1 MSYLW
6 YLPHPSPGNEQRDG
20 WQGTAVEVHIEGC
33 QQGEAQ
39 GMWTAIL
46 ILLISKSMLIFLP
59 CQEELLEKFQICPLE
74 CSVSLWIILL
84 DP

>member
-46 ILLISKSMLIFLP
+46 ILLISKSM
-59 CQEELLEKFQICPLE
+59 
-74 CSVSLWIILL
+74 
-84 DP
+84 